1 MIIPLFMDVVLSMGH
16 SRAALS
22 AISRATKS
30 RFIRYRHKPAKHG
43 STLAHSALNRNLK
56 TFNFKRQCR
65 SNRRKFTIARRPNSA
80 PPVRDTGPRVN
91 DRIRATEI
99 RLIGADGENVGLV
112 SPERGMEL
120 AEEAGLDLVEISPN
134 ATPPVCKIMD
144 FGKFKYEQQKRES
157 EARKKQKIIE
167 VKEIKFRPN
176 TDTHDYD
183 VKMRNVVKFL
193 ENGDKVK
200 ITLRFRGRE
209 MAHQNLGR
217 DLLER
222 VAADVEEIGKVE
234 NMPKMEGR
242 QMVMMIGPA
251 K

>member
-1 MIIPLFMDVVLSMGH
+1 MVH
-16 SRAALS
+16 
-22 AISRATKS
+22 
-30 RFIRYRHKPAKHG
+30 PAKAMQ
-43 STLAHSALNRNLK
+43 LA
-56 TFNFKRQCR
+56 
-65 SNRRKFTIARRPNSA
+65 
-80 PPVRDTGPRVN
+80 D
-91 DRIRATEI
+91 
-99 RLIGADGENVGLV
+99 
-112 SPERGMEL
+112 
-120 AEEAGLDLVEISPN
+120 EAGLDLVEISPN

-167 VKEIKFRPN
+167 VKEVKFRPN
-176 TDTHDYD
+176 TDTNDYD

-200 ITLRFRGRE
+200 VTLRFRGRE

-217 DLLER
+217 ELLER
-222 VAADVEEIGKVE
+222 VAKDIQELGKVE

-251 K
+251 PTK